1 MIANPGHSLIE
12 DAGLTP
18 RKQRDLRVTLDRILT
33 AAEIEFA
40 NLGLEG
46 VRMQDVARRA
56 HVSRQTVYTYFP
68 DKLSLFQEMYRRFMQ
83 RNGEMLFSVEFETMA
98 PVEALV
104 AYVECQ
110 FRTYTDHGHLAVE
123 SWHCD
128 EAVQIERL
136 TPDITARAVKVLDG
150 ILKRGQS
157 AGLFRSDIDSETVFC
172 RSNAVCLGSISSA
185 GLMSRIFMNDHHS
198 GVAMTSWRDFCVQS
212 ILNLTMRHTGAA
224 LSRHQ
229 EKA

>member
-12 DAGLTP
+12 DAGP
-18 RKQRDLRVTLDRILT
+18 APQKQRDLRVTLDHILT
-33 AAEIEFA
+33 AAETEFA
-40 NLGLEG
+40 NLGFEG

-68 DKLSLFQEMYRRFMQ
+68 DKLSLFQEMYRRIMH
-83 RNGEMLFSVEFETMA
+83 RNGEMLFSVEFDAMA

-110 FRTYTDHGHLAVE
+110 FRTYTDHSGHLAAE
-123 SWHCD
+123 SCLCD

-172 RSNAVCLGSISSA
+172 RSTAVCVGSISSA
-185 GLMSRIFMNDHHS
+185 ELMSRIFMNDHHS
-198 GVAMTSWRDFCVQS
+198 SVAMTRWRDFCVQS
-212 ILNLTMRHTGAA
+212 ILNLTMRHTGAT
-224 LSRHQ
+224 
-229 EKA
+229 